1 MFKTNPKDVS
11 IEERANYYK
20 ILLGFTHYYAYE
32 FWEVDEKYRI
42 ITVDQSMDK
51 EVDKEC
57 AITIKDPFDL
67 PHNPGRLKAES
78 RDFFVQKFKDAH
90 MILKA
95 GKKESI

>member
-1 MFKTNPKDVS
+1 
-11 IEERANYYK
+11 
-20 ILLGFTHYYAYE
+20 
-32 FWEVDEKYRI
+32 
-42 ITVDQSMDK
+42 MDK